1 MNRME
6 RRVRNMINPYST
18 AFAGWWCHSG
28 RYTSLA
34 RLITGHKPAARPGR
48 RGPAKPGATGD
59 VAVYPSASAMA
70 ARRAAM
76 DALLARM
83 AEGEEGPG
91 RGRTWK
97 AGPNSTG

>member
-1 MNRME
+1 MHRIE

-34 RLITGHKPAARPGR
+34 RLITGHKPA
-48 RGPAKPGATGD
+48 ATGD

-91 RGRTWK
+91 RGRTWT